1 MACANSSA
9 RAALRAVC
17 TAVPA
22 LAALALPTFAAGQ
35 APVEPLVSI
44 ELRPQVKLDQA
55 SVRLGDIAYLT
66 TRDLPTLRRLMALA
80 LGPAPRP
87 GSPAVL
93 DRDTIVRWVEA
104 RSGLQTVDSG
114 LRVQTV
120 EGALRAQSP
129 AIRWTGASETEIESA
144 AQQLPG
150 ETVVNAARSAL
161 LNWLSQRSV
170 RAEVEPV
177 STARDLF
184 LPPGV
189 TTLRV
194 RPLANQSQPT
204 RRMLV
209 WVDAWVDDRFVRTT
223 AVTFEVGAWAPVSVA
238 STGIG
243 RGATVDPV
251 MLRGAMETREV
262 DLTTVRHGTP
272 IAIKAGSESA
282 DGSERLRRPLR
293 PGEVLTSAHLEATPA
308 VMRGNWAH
316 LLARS
321 GDVSVESRVEVL
333 QDGRQGQVV
342 RVKVPG
348 SGGEVLARVTG
359 PGQVEVQP

>member
-1 MACANSSA
+1 MACANKSA
-9 RAALRAVC
+9 RAAILAVC
-17 TAVPA
+17 TAVPI
-22 LAALALPTFAAGQ
+22 AAVLALPAVAAGQ
-35 APVEPLVSI
+35 PSVEPLVSI
-44 ELRPQVKLDQA
+44 ELRPQVKIDQS
-55 SVRLGDIAYLT
+55 SVRLGDIAFLT
-66 TRDLPTLRRLMALA
+66 ARDLPTLRRLMALP
-80 LGPAPRP
+80 LGPAPRL
-87 GSPAVL
+87 GSPALL

-104 RSGLQTVDSG
+104 RSGLQTVDSA
-114 LRVQTV
+114 LRV
-120 EGALRAQSP
+120 QSP

-150 ETVVNAARSAL
+150 ETVVSAARLAL

-177 STARDLF
+177 STARDLL

-189 TTLRV
+189 PTLRV
-194 RPLANQSQPT
+194 RPLANQAQPT

-223 AVTFEVGAWAPVSVA
+223 AVTFEVGAWAPVTVA
-238 STGIG
+238 STGVG
-243 RGATVDPV
+243 RGATVDPI

-262 DLTTVRHGTP
+262 DLTTVRQGTP
-272 IAIKAGSESA
+272 VASKADGELA
-282 DGSERLRRPLR
+282 DGSQRLRRPLR
-293 PGEVLTSAHLEATPA
+293 PGEVLTNTHLEATPA

-348 SGGEVLARVTG
+348 SSGEVLARVTG

>member
-1 MACANSSA
+1 MVCANNGA
-9 RAALRAVC
+9 RAALQAVC
-17 TAVPA
+17 AAV
-22 LAALALPTFAAGQ
+22 AALATLALPAFAGG
-35 APVEPLVSI
+35 PSPDEPLVSI
-44 ELRPQVKLDQA
+44 ELRPQVKLDQS
-55 SVRLGDIAYLT
+55 SVRLGDVAYLT
-66 TRDLPTLRRLMALA
+66 TRDLPTLRRLMTLP

-104 RSGLQTVDSG
+104 RSGLQTVDSA
-114 LRVQTV
+114 LRV
-120 EGALRAQSP
+120 RSS

-144 AQQLPG
+144 AQQLSG

-177 STARDLF
+177 STVRELF

-189 TTLRV
+189 PKLRV
-194 RPLANQSQPT
+194 RPLANQTQPT

-223 AVTFEVGAWAPVSVA
+223 AVVFEVSAWAPVAVA
-238 STGIG
+238 TTNVG

-251 MLRGAMETREV
+251 VLRGAMETREV
-262 DLTTVRHGTP
+262 DLTTLRQGTP
-272 IAIKAGSESA
+272 RAIKAGGEPA
-282 DGSERLRRPLR
+282 DGSERFRRPLR

-333 QDGRQGQVV
+333 QDGRPGQVV

-348 SGGEVLARVTG
+348 SSGEVLARVTG
-359 PGQVEVQP
+359 PGLVEVQP

>member
-22 LAALALPTFAAGQ
+22 VAALALPAFAAGQ
-35 APVEPLVSI
+35 SPVESPISI
-44 ELRPQVKLDQA
+44 ELRPQVKLDQS

-66 TRDLPTLRRLMALA
+66 ARDLPTLRRLMALP

-87 GSPAVL
+87 GSPATL

-104 RSGLQTVDSG
+104 RSGLQTVDSAM
-114 LRVQTV
+114 RV
-120 EGALRAQSP
+120 QSP
-129 AIRWTGASETEIESA
+129 AIQWTGASETEIESA

-184 LPPGV
+184 LPPGA

-194 RPLANQSQPT
+194 RPLANQTQPT

-223 AVTFEVGAWAPVSVA
+223 AVTFEVGAWAPVTVA
-238 STGIG
+238 ATGVG
-243 RGATVDPV
+243 RGATVDAV
-251 MLRGAMETREV
+251 MLRGATETREV
-262 DLTTVRHGTP
+262 DLTTVRQGKPVAT
-272 IAIKAGSESA
+272 KAGGELA

-308 VMRGNWAH
+308 VLRGNWAH

-348 SGGEVLARVTG
+348 SSGEVLARVTG

>member
-1 MACANSSA
+1 MACANSSV

-17 TAVPA
+17 VAVSTTAVLAPPA
-22 LAALALPTFAAGQ
+22 AAAGQ
-35 APVEPLVSI
+35 SPVEPLVSI
-44 ELRPQVKLDQA
+44 ELRPQVKLDQG
-55 SVRLGDIAYLT
+55 SVRLGDIAFLT
-66 TRDLPTLRRLMALA
+66 TRDLPTLRRLMALP

-87 GSPAVL
+87 GSPALL

-104 RSGLQTVDSG
+104 RSGLQTVDSA
-114 LRVQTV
+114 LRV
-120 EGALRAQSP
+120 QSP

-150 ETVVNAARSAL
+150 ETVVSAARSAL

-177 STARDLF
+177 STARDLL

-189 TTLRV
+189 PTLRV
-194 RPLANQSQPT
+194 RPLANQAQPT

-209 WVDAWVDDRFVRTT
+209 WVDAWVDNRFVRTT
-223 AVTFEVGAWAPVSVA
+223 AVTFEVGAWAPVAVA
-238 STGIG
+238 TTDVG
-243 RGATVDPV
+243 RGATIDPV

-262 DLTTVRHGTP
+262 DLTTVRQGTP
-272 IAIKAGSESA
+272 VAVKAGGESA
-282 DGSERLRRPLR
+282 DGRERLRRPLR

-316 LLARS
+316 LQARS

-333 QDGRQGQVV
+333 QDGREGQVV

-348 SGGEVLARVTG
+348 SSGEVLARVTG

>member
-1 MACANSSA
+1 MAFANSSA

-22 LAALALPTFAAGQ
+22 VAALALPVFAAG
-35 APVEPLVSI
+35 PSLVEPLVSI

-55 SVRLGDIAYLT
+55 SVRLGDIAFLT
-66 TRDLPTLRRLMALA
+66 TRDLPTLRRLMALP
-80 LGPAPRP
+80 LGQVPRP

-104 RSGLQTVDSG
+104 RSGLQTVDSA
-114 LRVQTV
+114 LRV
-120 EGALRAQSP
+120 QSP

-150 ETVVNAARSAL
+150 ETVVGAARLAL

-177 STARDLF
+177 STARDLL

-189 TTLRV
+189 PILRV
-194 RPLANQSQPT
+194 RPLANQAQPT

-223 AVTFEVGAWAPVSVA
+223 AVTFEVGAWASVTVA
-238 STGIG
+238 STGVG
-243 RGATVDPV
+243 RGATVDPI

-262 DLTTVRHGTP
+262 DLTTVRQGTP
-272 IAIKAGSESA
+272 VAAKTDGELA
-282 DGSERLRRPLR
+282 DGSQRLRRPLR
-293 PGEVLTSAHLEATPA
+293 PGEVLTSTHLETTPA

-348 SGGEVLARVTG
+348 SSGEVLARVTG

>member
-1 MACANSSA
+1 MACANKRA
-9 RAALRAVC
+9 PAVLRAMCAALA
-17 TAVPA
+17 PA
-22 LAALALPTFAAGQ
+22 LALAVPTLAAAQ
-35 APVEPLVSI
+35 SLIEPQVSI
-44 ELRPQVKLDQA
+44 ELRPQVKLDHG
-55 SVRLGDIAYLT
+55 SVRLGDIAFLT
-66 TRDLPTLRRLMALA
+66 TRDMPTLRRLMALP

-87 GSPAVL
+87 GSPALL
-93 DRDTIVRWVEA
+93 DRETIVRWVEA
-104 RSGLQTVDSG
+104 RSGLQTVDSA
-114 LRVQTV
+114 LRV
-120 EGALRAQSP
+120 QSP

-150 ETVVNAARSAL
+150 EAVVSAARSAL

-177 STARDLF
+177 STARDLL

-189 TTLRV
+189 PTLRV
-194 RPLANQSQPT
+194 RPLANQAQPT

-223 AVTFEVGAWAPVSVA
+223 AVTFEVGAWAPVAVA
-238 STGIG
+238 TTDVG

-251 MLRGAMETREV
+251 MLRGAMQTREV
-262 DLTTVRHGTP
+262 DLTTVRQGTP
-272 IAIKAGSESA
+272 VASKAGGDSA
-282 DGSERLRRPLR
+282 DGRQRLRRPLR
-293 PGEVLTSAHLEATPA
+293 PGEVLTSAHLETTPA

-316 LLARS
+316 LQARS

-348 SGGEVLARVTG
+348 SSGEVLARVTG

>member
-1 MACANSSA
+1 MACANSST
-9 RAALRAVC
+9 RAALWAVC
-17 TAVPA
+17 TAVPV
-22 LAALALPTFAAGQ
+22 AAVLALPVAAAGQ
-35 APVEPLVSI
+35 PLVEPLVSI
-44 ELRPQVKLDQA
+44 ELRPQVKLDQG
-55 SVRLGDIAYLT
+55 SVRLGDIAFLT
-66 TRDLPTLRRLMALA
+66 TRDLPTLRRLMAIP

-87 GSPAVL
+87 GSPALL

-104 RSGLQTVDSG
+104 RSGLQTMDSA
-114 LRVQTV
+114 LRVQST
-120 EGALRAQSP
+120 

-150 ETVVNAARSAL
+150 ETVMNAARSAL

-177 STARDLF
+177 STARDLL
-184 LPPGV
+184 LPSGV
-189 TTLRV
+189 PTLRV
-194 RPLANQSQPT
+194 RPLANQAQPT

-223 AVTFEVGAWAPVSVA
+223 AVTFEVGAWAPVAVA
-238 STGIG
+238 TTDVG

-262 DLTTVRHGTP
+262 DLTTVRQGTP
-272 IAIKAGSESA
+272 VAVKAGGESA
-282 DGSERLRRPLR
+282 DGRERLRRPLR

-316 LLARS
+316 LQARS

-333 QDGRQGQVV
+333 QDGREGQVV

-348 SGGEVLARVTG
+348 SSGEVLARVTG

>member
-9 RAALRAVC
+9 RAVLRAVC
-17 TAVPA
+17 TAAVPA
-22 LAALALPTFAAGQ
+22 VAALALPAFAAEQ
-35 APVEPLVSI
+35 SPAEPLVSI
-44 ELRPQVKLDQA
+44 ELRPQVKLDQ
-55 SVRLGDIAYLT
+55 SSIRLGDIAYLT
-66 TRDLPTLRRLMALA
+66 TRDLPTLRRLMALP

-87 GSPAVL
+87 GSPAML

-104 RSGLQTVDSG
+104 RSGLQTVDSA
-114 LRVQTV
+114 LRV
-120 EGALRAQSP
+120 QSP
-129 AIRWTGASETEIESA
+129 AIRWTGANETEIESA

-184 LPPGV
+184 LPPGE

-194 RPLANQSQPT
+194 RPLANQAQPT

-223 AVTFEVGAWAPVSVA
+223 AVTFEVGAWAPVTVA
-238 STGIG
+238 ATGVG
-243 RGATVDPV
+243 RGATVDAV
-251 MLRGAMETREV
+251 LLRGATETREV
-262 DLTTVRHGTP
+262 DLTTLKQGKPVATKTG
-272 IAIKAGSESA
+272 GELA

-308 VMRGNWAH
+308 VLRGNWAH

-333 QDGRQGQVV
+333 QDGRQGKVV

-348 SGGEVLARVTG
+348 SSGEVLARVTG

>member
-1 MACANSSA
+1 MAFENSSA
-9 RAALRAVC
+9 RAALRAAC
-17 TAVPA
+17 TAV
-22 LAALALPTFAAGQ
+22 LALPVLAAGQ
-35 APVEPLVSI
+35 SAVEPLVSI
-44 ELRPQVKLDQA
+44 ELRPQVKLDQS
-55 SVRLGDIAYLT
+55 SVRLGDIAFLT
-66 TRDLPTLRRLMALA
+66 TRDLPTLRRLMALP

-87 GSPAVL
+87 GSPAML

-104 RSGLQTVDSG
+104 RSGLQTVDS
-114 LRVQTV
+114 
-120 EGALRAQSP
+120 ALRMQSP

-177 STARDLF
+177 STARDLL

-189 TTLRV
+189 ATLRV
-194 RPLANQSQPT
+194 RPLANQAQPT

-223 AVTFEVGAWAPVSVA
+223 AVTFEVGAWAPVTVA
-238 STGIG
+238 SAGVG

-251 MLRGAMETREV
+251 MLRGATETREV
-262 DLTTVRHGTP
+262 DLTTIRQGTP
-272 IAIKAGSESA
+272 VAAKAGGEMA

-348 SGGEVLARVTG
+348 SSGEVLARVTG